1 MKNILFSLII
11 IIITSHIFTTSKKND
26 YDLLLEWGTNNSIYI
41 SDKIAM
47 NYTNENNKNYY
58 VKKKINKDEIIIS
71 IPKKLL
77 LNIESV
83 LNLLGPK
90 TKKQYENY
98 KKEHFNNNSNN
109 NKKDPNDIL
118 SYRIDQSFLAYLMT
132 IANKN
137 KSNKNKFYQF
147 YKYFFNT
154 FETDLERFPVL
165 YNTEQIRLLIFSLFG
180 NELVQTKEMY
190 DEEFEIL
197 QTKIYKKPLDQDEYY
212 KYRIFTFNKLV
223 NISGVSSIIPFVDML
238 ETNPINFNLQI
249 NYTYENDSISVMA
262 VKNIK
267 KDDKLKMAVVQMTNS
282 GSLITYGKVYEE
294 NKNYIENFR
303 IPKISVNFLKIK
315 NLDPMMA
322 ANGDIVDISL
332 QNYYEEI
339 IPIYMDLSKLLKE
352 DGSKVSALRLFQ
364 ENLLSIRDQY
374 DKVTVSELFKYFYT
388 PKYVNN
394 IRSVLSTEKLYLN
407 KKIREM
413 KQIIN
418 KYAKESEQDL

>member
-109 NKKDPNDIL
+109 KKDPNDIL

-197 QTKIYKKPLDQDEYY
+197 QSKIHKKPLDQDEYY

-374 DKVTVSELFKYFYT
+374 DKVTVSELFKHFYT

>member
-98 KKEHFNNNSNN
+98 KKEHFNNNSN

-267 KDDKLKMAVVQMTNS
+267 KDDKLKLAVVQMTNS

>member
-26 YDLLLEWGTNNSIYI
+26 YDLLLEWGKNNSIYI

>member
-1 MKNILFSLII
+1 MNNILFSLII

-26 YDLLLEWGTNNSIYI
+26 YDLLLEWGKNNSIYI

-98 KKEHFNNNSNN
+98 KKEHFNNNSN

>member
-1 MKNILFSLII
+1 MNNILFSLII

-26 YDLLLEWGTNNSIYI
+26 YDLLLEWGKNNSIYI

-197 QTKIYKKPLDQDEYY
+197 QSKIHKKPLDQDEYY

-374 DKVTVSELFKYFYT
+374 DKVTVSELFKHFYT

-394 IRSVLSTEKLYLN
+394 IRSVLNTEKLYLN

>member
-1 MKNILFSLII
+1 MNDILFSLII

-109 NKKDPNDIL
+109 KKDPNDIL

-197 QTKIYKKPLDQDEYY
+197 QSKIHKKPLDQDEYY

-374 DKVTVSELFKYFYT
+374 DKVTVSELFKHFYT

>member
-98 KKEHFNNNSNN
+98 KKEHFNNNSN

-267 KDDKLKMAVVQMTNS
+267 KDDKLKLAVVQMTNS

-315 NLDPMMA
+315 NLDPLMA

>member
-1 MKNILFSLII
+1 
-11 IIITSHIFTTSKKND
+11 
-26 YDLLLEWGTNNSIYI
+26 
-41 SDKIAM
+41 
-47 NYTNENNKNYY
+47 
-58 VKKKINKDEIIIS
+58 
-71 IPKKLL
+71 
-77 LNIESV
+77 
-83 LNLLGPK
+83 
-90 TKKQYENY
+90 
-98 KKEHFNNNSNN
+98 
-109 NKKDPNDIL
+109 
-118 SYRIDQSFLAYLMT
+118 MT

>member
-1 MKNILFSLII
+1 MNNILFSLII

>member
-267 KDDKLKMAVVQMTNS
+267 KDDKLKMSVVQMTNS

-374 DKVTVSELFKYFYT
+374 DKVTVSELFKHFYT

>member
-98 KKEHFNNNSNN
+98 KKEHFNNNSN

>member
-1 MKNILFSLII
+1 MNNILFSLII

-109 NKKDPNDIL
+109 KKDPNDIL

-197 QTKIYKKPLDQDEYY
+197 QSKIHKKPLDQDEYY

-374 DKVTVSELFKYFYT
+374 DKVTVSELFKHFYT

>member
-98 KKEHFNNNSNN
+98 KKEHFNNNSN

-267 KDDKLKMAVVQMTNS
+267 KDDKLKLAVVQMTNS

-315 NLDPMMA
+315 NLDPLMA

-352 DGSKVSALRLFQ
+352 DGSKVSALRLFL

>member
-98 KKEHFNNNSNN
+98 KKEHFNNNSN

-267 KDDKLKMAVVQMTNS
+267 KDDKLKLAVVQMTNS

-352 DGSKVSALRLFQ
+352 DGSKVSALRLFL

-374 DKVTVSELFKYFYT
+374 DKVTVSELFKHFYT

-394 IRSVLSTEKLYLN
+394 IRSVLNTEKLYLN

>member
-71 IPKKLL
+71 TPKKLL

-98 KKEHFNNNSNN
+98 KKEHFNNNSN

-197 QTKIYKKPLDQDEYY
+197 QSKIHKKPLDQDEYY

-394 IRSVLSTEKLYLN
+394 IRSVLNTEKLYLN

-418 KYAKESEQDL
+418 KSGKEREQDL